1 MKKIYPFAIVF
12 LLFAFCNNT
21 LAQPEIMYADVNRAD
36 VQRMNFEIIGKTA
49 NNYLIYKEI
58 KGRHWISVYDE
69 NMRELE
75 NVPISVL
82 PSKSE
87 LMDVTF
93 FSSGNGAWLIYQFQK
108 ENVVY
113 CEAAKVEAN
122 GRILDVPKLLDTTII
137 AYKADN
143 RIYNTLINE
152 DGSKIMLFKINRK
165 DRTLYHLATR
175 LFDNQLIT
183 LNSGMVSIP
192 MNPDGD
198 YLSGYSLDNDGNL
211 VFVKYNRMKSGEI
224 GAASLMVKP
233 FQKDELDD
241 HSLNIN
247 NLFLDDIKVKID
259 DKNNQVSFSFFYS
272 EKKKGN
278 LTGLYTYAWDKK
290 NNSFAYE
297 KTTSLTEEMLRR
309 EKGKSKSKSAYNDY
323 FINNIVLDNNGG
335 FTVGA
340 EVLYSTNYGS
350 MYDRWGYWGSPYFG
364 GPYGSLYGGWYG
376 WGGWSPWSYGWGR
389 FGYWSPYYYYS
400 PFFYRSY
407 WWGDYGYSGSQ
418 RFHAGNVVLFA
429 FDKDGNKEWD
439 NVIVKSQSST
449 NTDATISYLILN
461 KGSDL
466 HVVLNNSGKISDLEN
481 ISVNNSGNI
490 YQENPLQAK
499 DKSSE
504 FMPRYA
510 KQINDNEVI
519 MPVLTKKNI
528 QFAKVKL

>member
-259 DKNNQVSFSFFYS
+259 DKNNKYLLVSFIP
-272 EKKKGN
+272 KK
-278 LTGLYTYAWDKK
+278 
-290 NNSFAYE
+290 
-297 KTTSLTEEMLRR
+297 
-309 EKGKSKSKSAYNDY
+309 
-323 FINNIVLDNNGG
+323 
-335 FTVGA
+335 
-340 EVLYSTNYGS
+340 
-350 MYDRWGYWGSPYFG
+350 
-364 GPYGSLYGGWYG
+364 
-376 WGGWSPWSYGWGR
+376 
-389 FGYWSPYYYYS
+389 
-400 PFFYRSY
+400 
-407 WWGDYGYSGSQ
+407 
-418 RFHAGNVVLFA
+418 
-429 FDKDGNKEWD
+429 
-439 NVIVKSQSST
+439 
-449 NTDATISYLILN
+449 
-461 KGSDL
+461 
-466 HVVLNNSGKISDLEN
+466 
-481 ISVNNSGNI
+481 
-490 YQENPLQAK
+490 
-499 DKSSE
+499 
-504 FMPRYA
+504 
-510 KQINDNEVI
+510 
-519 MPVLTKKNI
+519 
-528 QFAKVKL
+528 